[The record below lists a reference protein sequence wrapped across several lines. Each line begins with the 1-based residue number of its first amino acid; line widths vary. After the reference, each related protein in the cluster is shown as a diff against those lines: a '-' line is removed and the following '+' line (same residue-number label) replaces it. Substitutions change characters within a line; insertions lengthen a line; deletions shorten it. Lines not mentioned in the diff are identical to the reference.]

1 MRAIKILFLM
11 LIFTLSMYCGISDT
25 LRISQIDNSSLLI
38 NQRIKVY
45 VSLTDVEGIPLK
57 GIGKESFT
65 IYESVQGSD
74 LRREVLSLE
83 EGVNIIRGVN
93 FLLIID
99 NSGSMY
105 WDATGRVKNSDD
117 EEVWRITAAKRAVS
131 ALLREIKNPL
141 DRVGLIS
148 FNVKVDERVA
158 PTDDKVLIERALIR
172 IDRPTD
178 EEAYTE
184 LYETLYHSV
193 AELSLYRGRR
203 VIIVLSDG
211 VDFPMDANPHFPER
225 YGIDGAIDL
234 ANREGI
240 SIFTIGLSRKADKGS
255 LSRIARET
263 GGAFFSIEKPE
274 EIGELYYLIRDQI
287 LGEYLL
293 TYAAGMIPA
302 QKKLVLLEYSSTGAR
317 EKDGEVLRAQRH
329 YFSQTIF
336 GFPQVS
342 FQYLIFLSLA
352 AAAFFLWLLWLVKFE
367 RKRESANLSVYSG
380 AGKGR
385 RMQTQLF
392 SPQKKTV
399 TIGASKS
406 DDLTITGDRKI
417 AQTTV
422 KIERKGDSYTVT
434 GSGGRFTVNNQD
446 VKTKVL
452 RSGDLIKMGDTTIV
466 FDAGVKKK

>member
-1 MRAIKILFLM
+1 M
-11 LIFTLSMYCGISDT
+11 SDT

-45 VSLTDVEGIPLK
+45 VSLTDEEGIPLK

-65 IYESVQGSD
+65 LYESAHGSE

-83 EGVNIIRGVN
+83 EGVNIIHGVN

-105 WDATGRVKNSDD
+105 WDATGRVKNSEE

-141 DRVGLIS
+141 DRVGLVS
-148 FNVKVDERVA
+148 FNVKIDERVE
-158 PTDDKVLIERALIR
+158 PTDDKVLLERALIR

-193 AELSLYRGRR
+193 DQLALYRGRR

-211 VDFPMDANPHFPER
+211 VDFPMEANPHFPER
-225 YGIDGAIDL
+225 FGMDGVIDL

-255 LSRIARET
+255 LTRIARET
-263 GGAFFSIEKPE
+263 GGAFFLIERPE
-274 EIGELYYLIRDQI
+274 EIGKLYYLIRDQI

-302 QKKLVLLEYSSTGAR
+302 PKKLVLLEYSSTEPG
-317 EKDGEVLRAQRH
+317 EKDGGVLMAQRH

-336 GFPQVS
+336 GFPQVA

-352 AAAFFLWLLWLVKFE
+352 AAVFFLWLLWLIKFE
-367 RKRESANLSVYSG
+367 RKRERANLAVYSG
-380 AGKGR
+380 AGKGHKV
-385 RMQTQLF
+385 QTHLF

-399 TIGASKS
+399 TIGASMS
-406 DDLTITGDRKI
+406 DDLTITGDRKVV
-417 AQTTV
+417 QTAV
-422 KIERKGDSYTVT
+422 KIERKGDTYTVIS
-434 GSGGRFTVNNQD
+434 SGGRLTVNNRD
-446 VKTKVL
+446 VRTKVL
-452 RSGDLIKMGDTTIV
+452 RSGDLIKLGETTIV
-466 FDAGVKKK
+466 FDAGAKKK